1 MTMEIGL
8 GTYVTYNPLAVSL
21 ETRVEDLLQM
31 VESLA
36 MHHFPVVDGDQRLVG
51 VVSETD
57 LILEARN
64 RMTRKEDGANGD
76 SATVKDIFTGHL
88 VTVDNLASPKQAL
101 TLLMDH
107 YIRSLPVLADGKLVG
122 IVTETDFLREFS
134 YGQMTCA
141 KEPVSDFLEP
151 AAEPLDPDVTADE
164 ALAALKS
171 TGADYLAVVQGGCPI
186 GVVSGREI
194 LKSIA
199 MEGSHQN
206 LTGKSSILKFLNKT
220 PAFRPGQRMNE
231 AAALMVEHGLSALAV
246 TNQANRFLGIIT
258 ADQILKVMLRGLKD

>member
-1 MTMEIGL
+1 MEIGL

-31 VESLA
+31 VDSLA
-36 MHHFPVVDGDQRLVG
+36 MHHFPVVDGDQQLVG

-64 RMTRKEDGANGD
+64 RMRRKEEGA
-76 SATVKDIFTGHL
+76 SAYCTTVKDIYTGHL
-88 VTVDNLASPKQAL
+88 VTVDNLASPRKAL
-101 TLLMDH
+101 ALLMEQ
-107 YIRSLPVLADGKLVG
+107 YIRSLPVLSDGKLVG
-122 IVTETDFLREFS
+122 IVTDTDFLREFS

-151 AAEPLDPDVTADE
+151 PAEPLDPDTTADE
-164 ALAALKS
+164 ALAALKKS
-171 TGADYLAVVQGGCPI
+171 GSDYLAVVQGGCPI
-186 GVVSGREI
+186 GIVSGREI
-194 LKSIA
+194 LKTIA
-199 MEGSHQN
+199 MEGSSQN
-206 LTGKSSILKFLNKT
+206 LTGDSSVLKFLNKT

-231 AAALMVEHGLSALAV
+231 AAALMVEHRLTALAV

-258 ADQILKVMLRGLKD
+258 ADQILGVMLRNMKP

>member
-1 MTMEIGL
+1 MESGL

-21 ETRVEDLLQM
+21 ETRVDELLQM

-36 MHHFPVVDGDQRLVG
+36 MHHFPVVDQDQRVIG
-51 VVSETD
+51 VVSDTD
-57 LILEARN
+57 LILQARN
-64 RMTRKEDGANGD
+64 RMRSPEVASNGD
-76 SATVKDIFTGHL
+76 FTTVKDIFTGNL
-88 VTVDNLASPKQAL
+88 VTVDHLASPRQAL
-101 TLLMDH
+101 ALLMEH
-107 YIRSLPVLADGKLVG
+107 YIRSLPVLENGKLVG
-122 IVTETDFLREFS
+122 IVTTGDFLREFS

-141 KEPVSDFLEP
+141 KEPVSDFLRP
-151 AAEPLDPDVTADE
+151 PAEPLDPDTTADE
-164 ALAALKS
+164 ALAALKKIGS
-171 TGADYLAVVQGGCPI
+171 DHLAVVQGGCPI

-199 MEGSHQN
+199 MEGSERN
-206 LTGKSSILKFLNKT
+206 LTGRSSILKFLHKT

-258 ADQILKVMLRGLKD
+258 ANEILHVMLQALKP

>member
-1 MTMEIGL
+1 MESGL

-21 ETRVEDLLQM
+21 ETRVDELFQM
-31 VESLA
+31 VESLS
-36 MHHFPVVDGDQRLVG
+36 MHHFPVVDHDQRLVG

-64 RMTRKEDGANGD
+64 RSRGMEEGSHREST
-76 SATVKDIFTGHL
+76 TVKDIFTGHL
-88 VTVDNLASPKQAL
+88 VTVDKLASPRAAL
-101 TLLMDH
+101 KLLMDN
-107 YIRSLPVLADGKLVG
+107 YIRSLPVMADGKLVG
-122 IVTETDFLREFS
+122 IVTDTDFLREFS

-151 AAEPLDPDVTADE
+151 PAEPLDPDTTADE
-164 ALAALKS
+164 ALAALKKS
-171 TGADYLAVVQGGCPI
+171 GSDHLAVVQGGCPI

-199 MEGSHQN
+199 MKSSQQK
-206 LTGKSSILKFLNKT
+206 LTGSCSILKFLHKT

-231 AAALMVEHGLSALAV
+231 AAALMVQHKLSALAIS
-246 TNQANRFLGIIT
+246 NQANRFLGIIT
-258 ADQILKVMLRGLKD
+258 ADQILQVMLNGLKP